1 MGRNN
6 QRLPYHVSFL
16 EGSISINFSQSW
28 FLFEG
33 NAHKDAYRCCKY
45 SNPKYDGNFSI
56 TCFAFVACVNW
67 PRFEFTRLLQRIH
80 KTSKTIASMTAWDR
94 FLCMNVCV
102 FTANQDSGGIY
113 GHHLFFVP
121 LGSRAILCK
130 SSRKNY
136 LKLRSFFAYEVLND
150 LMR

>member
-1 MGRNN
+1 MSLFLKV
-6 QRLPYHVSFL
+6 RLVSIFPKADSCSKEMPTRTL
-16 EGSISINFSQSW
+16 TDAVNTATLSMTEISLW
-28 FLFEG
+28 LV
-33 NAHKDAYRCCKY
+33 
-45 SNPKYDGNFSI
+45 SI

-67 PRFEFTRLLQRIH
+67 PRFEFIRLLQRIH

-130 SSRKNY
+130 SPRKNY